1 MDFLFDF
8 IIFNSFNCIGSLI
21 GIRWVA
27 TAAHCVHH
35 KGTLNRV
42 ELWVYISIWQN
53 LLWVTIR
60 VENLEITRTKHLRRY
75 TFNVLI
81 YSPHL
86 VRLGEYIKGTNIDC
100 EGKLCNEDGVQ
111 NIDVLK
117 ATAHP
122 EYKPAPDWMNDI
134 CLLELKLPAK
144 ITSIN
149 ETFLL
154 I

>member
-1 MDFLFDF
+1 M
-8 IIFNSFNCIGSLI
+8 
-21 GIRWVA
+21 
-27 TAAHCVHH
+27 
-35 KGTLNRV
+35 
-42 ELWVYISIWQN
+42 
-53 LLWVTIR
+53 
-60 VENLEITRTKHLRRY
+60 
-75 TFNVLI
+75 
-81 YSPHL
+81 
-86 VRLGEYIKGTNIDC
+86 RLGEYIKGTNIDC

-149 ETFLL
+149 KTFLL

>member
-1 MDFLFDF
+1 M
-8 IIFNSFNCIGSLI
+8 
-21 GIRWVA
+21 
-27 TAAHCVHH
+27 
-35 KGTLNRV
+35 
-42 ELWVYISIWQN
+42 
-53 LLWVTIR
+53 
-60 VENLEITRTKHLRRY
+60 
-75 TFNVLI
+75 
-81 YSPHL
+81 
-86 VRLGEYIKGTNIDC
+86 RLGEYIKGTNIDC

-149 ETFLL
+149 ETYILIEGILCINTIKPLL
-154 I
+154 NLSIQSIKFNIIFFFIEFVSPVCLPYEDNYNETYKNENLSLSGWGFTTVKKAEKNTGIMSTV